1 MKKFSLLSLFLYL
14 IVNGMAQQISNVVF
28 VGNNGVTENIKEAH
42 SFIVVKKYPDSY
54 KRLDYKFNAPLVKER
69 NYTDSSLS
77 VLEGKYYEYAVDGSI
92 SKSGQYHNNLKE
104 DEWYFYNDTGKVILE
119 EQYDK
124 GILKAT
130 INPDT
135 VKDHASKT
143 VTLQPG
149 EKEATFKD
157 GNKDWIKYLVRNL
170 KADVAQ
176 LSTNG
181 GQVTVQFVVN
191 KEGKCIDIHLFKSVE
206 YALDEETRRIIEN
219 SPAWQPAVQDGRKV
233 NAYRRQPIT
242 FKKE

>member
-1 MKKFSLLSLFLYL
+1 MKKFILLSLFFCI
-14 IVNGMAQQISNVVF
+14 IVNGMGQQIVNAVF

-42 SFIVVKKYPDSY
+42 SFIVVKKYQGSY

-69 NYTDSSLS
+69 NYADSLLA

-104 DEWYFYNDTGKVILE
+104 QNWYFYNDTGKIILE

-124 GILKAT
+124 GILMAT

-135 VKDHASKT
+135 VKDQSSKI

-149 EKEATFKD
+149 EKEATFKNGD
-157 GNKDWIKYLVRNL
+157 KDWIKYLVRNL

-176 LSTNG
+176 GSVKG
-181 GQVTVQFVVN
+181 GRVTVQFVVN
-191 KEGKCIDIHLFKSVE
+191 KEGRCVDIHLGKSVE
-206 YALDEETRRIIEN
+206 YVLDEESIRIIEN
-219 SPAWQPAVQDGRKV
+219 SPAWEPAIQEGRKV
-233 NAYRRQPIT
+233 NAYRKQPIT
-242 FKKE
+242 FRKE